1 MDTLTGPQKSLR
13 ELHEQP
19 SKCWDRELDKKL
31 IRFWTDDG
39 DLWCMPFFNCMGCN
53 QDSKNENVVS
63 IGFPL
68 GTIEITGPMKDKFL
82 QDFCDHYAT
91 NLKAD
96 GTDILSVR
104 ILRGKPKE
112 EPESAEAEQE
122 T

>member
-1 MDTLTGPQKSLR
+1 MDPMIVAHKSLR

-19 SKCWDRELDKKL
+19 SKCWDREMKPL

-39 DLWCMPFFNCMGCN
+39 DLWCMPYFNCMGCN
-53 QDSKNENVVS
+53 QDENEVS

-68 GTIEITGPMKDKFL
+68 GTIEVKGPLKDKFL

-96 GTDILSVR
+96 GTDIVSVR
-104 ILRGKPKE
+104 ILRGKPKVEGEAPEE
-112 EPESAEAEQE
+112 EPE